1 MTRELHKSHFGMEK
15 TKKWARK
22 ILYWPGIITD
32 IENFISSCRICEKF
46 SRNKIKEPLIPH
58 EVPKYPFEIVGS
70 DILEYA
76 SKYYLVVVDYYS
88 NWIELK
94 EIQRKSIDEILK
106 QLKVIFSNFGLPAKF
121 ISDNNPYNSFKFK
134 EFCNQYNIQ
143 CVFTSPRY
151 PKSNGLA
158 EKAVHICKQLLKKCN
173 NEDEIFVHLLNYRVT
188 PLCGLEASPSELLQ
202 SRLLRTGLPIS
213 NKLLEPKTTNEYGKK
228 VERKLA
234 VKSYHDKSARSSSDF
249 NENQDILFKLKKDGY
264 WTPGK
269 VLSNTNTPRSYLVS
283 DENGRVYK
291 RNSSFL
297 KNTKNPTVIN
307 APNNNENIN
316 INCKPNSADES
327 SENTCLS
334 NRTDVYNENGCGT
347 NNNKTANECTSVKEA
362 NSKCTR
368 SGRVVNVPNRLRD
381 YYT

>member
-1 MTRELHKSHFGMEK
+1 MNL
-15 TKKWARK
+15 
-22 ILYWPGIITD
+22 
-32 IENFISSCRICEKF
+32 
-46 SRNKIKEPLIPH
+46 
-58 EVPKYPFEIVGS
+58 
-70 DILEYA
+70 
-76 SKYYLVVVDYYS
+76 
-88 NWIELK
+88 
-94 EIQRKSIDEILK
+94 Q
-106 QLKVIFSNFGLPAKF
+106 
-121 ISDNNPYNSFKFK
+121 
-134 EFCNQYNIQ
+134 
-143 CVFTSPRY
+143 
-151 PKSNGLA
+151 NG
-158 EKAVHICKQLLKKCN
+158 
-173 NEDEIFVHLLNYRVT
+173 VT

-307 APNNNENIN
+307 ASNNNENIN
-316 INCKPNSADES
+316 INCKPSSADES

>member
-1 MTRELHKSHFGMEK
+1 MYVADLLSRSFIKDKVNEDCEMEEVVH
-15 TKKWARK
+15 T
-22 ILYWPGIITD
+22 ID
-32 IENFISSCRICEKF
+32 I
-46 SRNKIKEPLIPH
+46 IPH

-94 EIQRKSIDEILK
+94 EIQRKSIDEISK

-143 CVFTSPRY
+143 CVFTSPR
-151 PKSNGLA
+151 
-158 EKAVHICKQLLKKCN
+158 
-173 NEDEIFVHLLNYRVT
+173 VT

-202 SRLLRTGLPIS
+202 SRLRRTGLPIS
-213 NKLLEPKTTNEYGKK
+213 NRLLEPKTTNEYGKK

-269 VLSNTNTPRSYLVS
+269 VLSNTNSPRSYLVS

-307 APNNNENIN
+307 ASNNNENIN
-316 INCKPNSADES
+316 INCKPSSADES

-334 NRTDVYNENGCGT
+334 NSTDVYNENDCGT